1 MGQIID
7 KLNEARAVVAEIMES
22 GGEFTDENEEW
33 LSRYTEDSE
42 GQADWLGHLYRRAKS
57 ESAFI
62 DENIR
67 SLMKQKKKANRT
79 ASWARD
85 TMFEVLIV
93 REQLGHGTSVAGAA
107 HLMKQKKLTVPEDP
121 DLWPVEFL
129 KEQPPKLDTVAIK
142 RQFKTKTLPDG
153 FSWVESLTVVMK

>member
-1 MGQIID
+1 
-7 KLNEARAVVAEIMES
+7 
-22 GGEFTDENEEW
+22 
-33 LSRYTEDSE
+33 
-42 GQADWLGHLYRRAKS
+42 
-57 ESAFI
+57 
-62 DENIR
+62 
-67 SLMKQKKKANRT
+67 MKQKKKANRT